1 MVFNVFSVLLLN
13 HTNENLKCDDMKQR
27 LFLMMTGM
35 MMLSVSVSAQV
46 DEETMKGMQ
55 RMSCTSIMVGKN
67 ASVDGSVITSHTCD
81 SWYRTWMQVVPAKD
95 YKKDTVTAIYDG
107 RMHTQ
112 SALDSTKMYRKGVI
126 PQVRH
131 TYRYL
136 DTAYPCLNEKQL
148 GIGETTISG
157 RDTLKNTK
165 GLFRIEELE
174 RIALERCATAR
185 EAIKLMGQLVKE
197 FGYGD
202 SGECLTIADKNEVW
216 IFEIFGEGPD
226 KIGGVW
232 AAVRIPDD
240 EIAVSANI
248 CRISTLKLKDKDH
261 YMASENVFDV
271 AKKLKLW
278 DGKGEFCFWKAYSGM
293 NYSKEVKNYSVREF
307 FIMNTLAPSLH
318 LSDTVENL
326 PLSVKPDKKVSVEQ
340 VMRLLGSY
348 YEGTSKNLSGRH
360 KIPNPNKK
368 KKDGTVDEQAPD
380 SIVSPFSNP
389 WMRPDEINMYYA
401 MGDSVMKNIRTVSVP
416 WCAYSTVIQLRSW
429 LPDAVGGVAWI
440 ALDNPGQ
447 SPRFPI
453 FCGTTKLPKML
464 ETCGQHVDRDDAA
477 LWHYRKANRLA
488 TVRWGTYRKTLEPV
502 RDYFI
507 EKGMRE
513 LPFVE
518 QMYRDLVTT
527 DKDGKENTK
536 AATKMLNGYTA
547 DFFGATIVRWD
558 EMARHFWR
566 QTWTGF

>member
-1 MVFNVFSVLLLN
+1 
-13 HTNENLKCDDMKQR
+13 MKKAR
-27 LFLMMTGM
+27 LMAFVALAVCSLHCNAQIDETTREGM
-35 MMLSVSVSAQV
+35 A
-46 DEETMKGMQ
+46 

-67 ASVDGSVITSHTCD
+67 ASADGSVITSHTCD
-81 SWYRTWMQVVPAKD
+81 SWYRTWMQMVPAKD
-95 YKKDTVTAIYDG
+95 YAKDTLTAVYEG

-112 SALDSTKMYRKGVI
+112 SPLDSTKMYRRGVI
-126 PQVRH
+126 PQARH
-131 TYRYL
+131 TYRFL

-157 RDTLKNTK
+157 RDTLKNKK
-165 GLFRIEELE
+165 GMFMIEELA

-185 EAIKLMGQLVKE
+185 EAITLMGELVKTY
-197 FGYGD
+197 GYGD

-216 IFEIFGEGPD
+216 IFEIFGEGPK

-248 CRISTLKLKDKDH
+248 CRISKLDLNDKDH
-261 YMASENVFDV
+261 YMASDNVFDV
-271 AKKLKLW
+271 ARKLKLW
-278 DGKGEFCFWKAYSGM
+278 DGKEEFCFWKAYSGG
-293 NYSKEVKNYSVREF
+293 NYYKEVKNYSVREF
-307 FIMNTLAPSLH
+307 FIMNALAPSKH
-318 LSDTVENL
+318 LSDQVENL
-326 PLSVKPDKKVSVEQ
+326 PLSIKPDKKVSVED

-348 YEGTSKNLSGRH
+348 YEGTDKNLSNRH
-360 KIPNPNKK
+360 QIPNPKR
-368 KKDGTVDEQAPD
+368 KDKSGKIVENEPD

-429 LPDAVGGVAWI
+429 LPDEVGGVAWV
-440 ALDNPGQ
+440 ALDNPGE

-453 FCGTTKLPKML
+453 FCGNTKLPKMI

-488 TVRWGTYRKTLEPV
+488 TVRWGTYRKTLEPL

-507 EKGMRE
+507 EKGQRE

-518 QMYRDLVTT
+518 QSWNQLQ
-527 DKDGKENTK
+527 KENPK
-536 AATKMLNGYTA
+536 KATKMLNGYTA
-547 DFFGATIVRWD
+547 DFFGATIARWD
-558 EMARHFWR
+558 EMARTLWR

>member
-1 MVFNVFSVLLLN
+1 MLLALLLMA
-13 HTNENLKCDDMKQR
+13 TTTFAQPDEQTKA
-27 LFLMMTGM
+27 GM
-35 MMLSVSVSAQV
+35 A
-46 DEETMKGMQ
+46 

-67 ASVDGSVITSHTCD
+67 ASADGSVMTSHTCD
-81 SWYRTWMQVVPAKD
+81 SWYRTWMRMVPAQD
-95 YKKDTVTAIYDG
+95 YQNDTITAIYDG

-112 SALDSTKMYRKGVI
+112 SPDDSTKMYRKGVI

-148 GIGETTISG
+148 AIGETTISG
-157 RDTLKNTK
+157 RDTLRNKQ
-165 GLFRIEELE
+165 GMFMIEELE
-174 RIALERCATAR
+174 RIALERCSTAR
-185 EAIKLMGQLVKE
+185 EAIRLMGELVKQY
-197 FGYGD
+197 GYGD

-216 IFEIFGEGPD
+216 IFEIYGEGPK

-248 CRISTLKLKDKDH
+248 SRIDKLDLNDTDR
-261 YMASENVFDV
+261 YMASANVFDV

-278 DGKGEFCFWKAYSGM
+278 DGKEEFSFWRAYSGG
-293 NYSKEVKNYSVREF
+293 NYFGEKKNYSVREF
-307 FIMNTLAPSLH
+307 FIMNELAPSAH
-318 LSDTVENL
+318 LCDTVENL
-326 PLSVKPDKKVSVEQ
+326 PLSVRPDKKVSAEQ

-348 YEGTSKNLSGRH
+348 YEGTPQNLSFRH
-360 KIPNPNKK
+360 KIPNPEKAK
-368 KKDGTVDEQAPD
+368 QGQQAQNRSEDIGSADATEVPD

-429 LPDAVGGVAWI
+429 LPDEVGGVAWV
-440 ALDNPGQ
+440 ALDNPGE

-453 FCGTTKLPKML
+453 FSGTTELPAML
-464 ETCGQHVDRDDAA
+464 NICGQHTDRDDAA
-477 LWHYRKANRLA
+477 LWHFRKANRLA
-488 TVRWGTYRKTLEPV
+488 TVRWGTYRKQLEPL

-507 EKGMRE
+507 EKGQRE

-518 QMYRDLVTT
+518 KTWQQLNAT
-527 DKDGKENTK
+527 DGAK
-536 AATKMLNGYTA
+536 AQQMLNGYTA
-547 DFFGATIVRWD
+547 DFFGAEIVRWD
-558 EMARHFWR
+558 ELSRKLWR